1 MAKQVFENK
10 DLVRMIYGFEPEH
23 RERMKQVCGGILFPP
38 VSRQDK
44 ASLIKLLNALGDNS
58 YGYTFVQFFLKKR
71 CHCCSRHCHRK
82 PDIRL
87 KEGKLVYDDGLR
99 ERVPEGMDMF
109 DCKCDCRHVCRK
121 IARSFIYF

>member
-23 RERMKQVCGGILFPP
+23 RERMKHVCGGILHPP
-38 VSRQDK
+38 VSRQDMV
-44 ASLIKLLNALGDNS
+44 ALRHLLNALGDNS
-58 YGYTFVQFFLKKR
+58 YRHAFVQFFLMKR
-71 CHCCSRHCHRK
+71 CHCCSRHSHRK

-87 KEGKLVYDDGLR
+87 KDGKIVYDDGLR
-99 ERVPEGMDMF
+99 ERVPEGMDLF
-109 DCKCDCRHVCRK
+109 DCDCDCRRVCRK